1 MDQGCVNFSS
11 GFAKTNIYFEGWWW
25 EGLAYPHFG
34 MGRELQYG
42 SSGEMLPSPCSRRS
56 CTQAGGA
63 ARCTLIFLWVGG
75 GTQELESR
83 RTWEARSS
91 LHGLHDGIEW
101 DYCAGQRWWGCGAL
115 LRW

>member
-34 MGRELQYG
+34 VGRGLQCG
-42 SSGEMLPSPCSRRS
+42 SSGEILPSPYSRRS

-63 ARCTLIFLWVGG
+63 GR
-75 GTQELESR
+75 
-83 RTWEARSS
+83 
-91 LHGLHDGIEW
+91 
-101 DYCAGQRWWGCGAL
+101 
-115 LRW
+115 